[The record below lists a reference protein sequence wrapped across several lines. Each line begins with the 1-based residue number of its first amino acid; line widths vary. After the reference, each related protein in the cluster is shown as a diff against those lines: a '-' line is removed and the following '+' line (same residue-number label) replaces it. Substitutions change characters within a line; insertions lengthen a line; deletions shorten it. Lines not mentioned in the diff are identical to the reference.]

1 MKDTIGAV
9 MRVCRHYFPVD
20 WLDGERM
27 VKGGVISS
35 KMLDEVIAITGS
47 TRLNGV

>member
-9 MRVCRHYFPVD
+9 MRMCRHYFPVD
-20 WLDGERM
+20 WLDGEWM
-27 VKGGVISS
+27 VKGG
-35 KMLDEVIAITGS
+35 VIAITGS